1 MTYINI
7 TKFVRINSLEKD
19 HSMIETRRSKNVVIF
34 IATILRF
41 VLSRKIINSKRLI
54 AISQYKKYS
63 KKLTIST
70 IASKFIELSVSQ
82 ELHLLE
88 NDEASNN

>member
-1 MTYINI
+1 
-7 TKFVRINSLEKD
+7 
-19 HSMIETRRSKNVVIF
+19 MIETRRSKNVVIF

-41 VLSRKIINSKRLI
+41 VLSRKVINSKRLI
-54 AISQYKKYS
+54 AIFQYKKIFQKIS
-63 KKLTIST
+63 IPTIST

>member
-41 VLSRKIINSKRLI
+41 VLSRKTISSKRLI
-54 AISQYKKYS
+54 AIFQYKKIFQKINHFDHCIKIYRTFS
-63 KKLTIST
+63 FTRVTLVRK
-70 IASKFIELSVSQ
+70 
-82 ELHLLE
+82 
-88 NDEASNN
+88 